1 MVDGM
6 EKFIYAR
13 VPDHVHD
20 YVTREAAAAGLSM
33 AAYMRRLILAVMG
46 QQDSPEPYH
55 WQLAD
60 CPGHP
65 VDGDPNTCTH
75 MHVPGFLYRHETPDG
90 VYAKLNGSNDE

>member
-33 AAYMRRLILAVMG
+33 AAYMRRLILAAMG

-55 WQLAD
+55 WKETK
-60 CPGHP
+60 CPGRLT
-65 VDGDPNTCTH
+65 DGTCTH
-75 MHVPGFLYRHETPDG
+75 FHVPGFLYVHETPDG
-90 VYAKLNGSNDE
+90 VYSKLNGGNGE